1 MAGLYAA
8 VKFGLL
14 QTMADMPK
22 MEKSTE
28 SLSSE
33 GEETNGG
40 NLIRDST
47 GQTIINPAP
56 SPATSEEK
64 VLPHYLRASTGS
76 CHDLCKYGR
85 KHALESKGKHPVY
98 LSVLKNDSKRTKED
112 RMGNSN
118 GKQRP
123 LAKLLTP
130 PASMDAK
137 LSSVKGSSNQKNLLK
152 ISASHDLCGVSMGDP
167 YNKMTGLVETVG
179 NKPGKQFSS
188 LSLLVSP
195 RHGNA
200 SLRSQK
206 VSSRAH
212 TASKPKQKA
221 ASPETAVSKQGPVPK
236 PRPSNLLRDRR
247 REATRETVFKDIGIS
262 EIKETREIDLS
273 TRSLSPPSQDR
284 GIAALTPTKYRS
296 KRTSAVSQS
305 FKFESSSKSLLASKN
320 KPMVTKVP
328 TWNSWGNSERRS
340 ESVKVPKDTA
350 PTKEKKE
357 VKPSGSLS
365 LNSHPPRLV
374 RLGSKK
380 YRSTKNGLHDHG
392 EIGSRKKVGLSD
404 RNKGRLRSSSIST
417 PETKE
422 NTPEKLKFRRG
433 RVLNAQAENSGSMW
447 LRFKQGRAI
456 ENQDSKVEGGRRSFR
471 RRTKAQTNGSDSP
484 ATPAVVLRHQDVQVK
499 KDTQDFNQVIEE
511 TANKL
516 VETRKSKVKALVGAF
531 ETIISL
537 QDSKPAIG
545 C

>member
-1 MAGLYAA
+1 
-8 VKFGLL
+8 
-14 QTMADMPK
+14 MADMPN

-47 GQTIINPAP
+47 GQSIINPAS
-56 SPATSEEK
+56 SPAISEEK

-98 LSVLKNDSKRTKED
+98 LSVLKNDSTRTKGD
-112 RMGNSN
+112 RMWNSN
-118 GKQRP
+118 EKQRP
-123 LAKLLTP
+123 LAKLLTQ
-130 PASMDAK
+130 PASPDAK
-137 LSSVKGSSNQKNLLK
+137 LSSVKGSRNQKNLMK
-152 ISASHDLCGVSMGDP
+152 MSASHDLRGVSMGDP
-167 YNKMTGLVETVG
+167 YNKMRSLVETVG
-179 NKPGKQFSS
+179 NEPGKQFSS

-200 SLRSQK
+200 NLRQK
-206 VSSRAH
+206 VSSRTHA
-212 TASKPKQKA
+212 TSKPKEKAASLETPASKP
-221 ASPETAVSKQGPVPK
+221 GPVPK

-247 REATRETVFKDIGIS
+247 REAIRETIFKDIGIS
-262 EIKETREIDLS
+262 EIKETREVDLS

-284 GIAALTPTKYRS
+284 GLAALTPTKYRS
-296 KRTSAVSQS
+296 KRTSAVSQPL
-305 FKFESSSKSLLASKN
+305 KFESSSKSLLASKN

-328 TWNSWGNSERRS
+328 TWNSWGNSEKRS
-340 ESVKVPKDTA
+340 ERAKAPKDTA
-350 PTKEKKE
+350 PTKGKKE

-380 YRSTKNGLHDHG
+380 YRSTKNGQHDHG
-392 EIGSRKKVGLSD
+392 EIGSRKNVGLSD

-417 PETKE
+417 LETKE

-471 RRTKAQTNGSDSP
+471 RKTKAQTNGSDSP

-531 ETIISL
+531 ESIISL